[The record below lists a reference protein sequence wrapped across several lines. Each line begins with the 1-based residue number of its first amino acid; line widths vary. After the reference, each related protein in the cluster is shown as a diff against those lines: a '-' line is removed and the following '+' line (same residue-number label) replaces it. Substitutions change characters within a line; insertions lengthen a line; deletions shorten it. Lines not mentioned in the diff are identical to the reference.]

1 MGRALVRY
9 MKRKGD
15 HLVLFSRNL
24 DRYKGEAFLA
34 HIPMLPWP
42 PDEKGLADWGD
53 LDAVVNLAGET
64 INQRWTKRAKER
76 ILTSRVETTRQVV
89 GLINRGR
96 LRTKTLINASAV
108 GYYGPSPAGPLT
120 EDAPGGPGHD
130 FLATVA
136 QRWEQEADQAALGGV
151 RVVKARLGVVLG
163 PQGGA
168 LARMAL
174 PYRLYAGGTIGS
186 GTQWVSWVHLEDA
199 VRAIR
204 FLAQEQNLR
213 GPVNLTAPS
222 PVQMKEFGQTM
233 GQVLHR
239 PHWLP
244 VPSFA
249 LRLILGE
256 MADLILKGQRA
267 IPAKLLDAGFQFKFP
282 ELKSALEDLLI
293 KQRVSG
299 QSG

>member
-1 MGRALVRY
+1 M
-9 MKRKGD
+9 
-15 HLVLFSRNL
+15 
-24 DRYKGEAFLA
+24 
-34 HIPMLPWP
+34 
-42 PDEKGLADWGD
+42 
-53 LDAVVNLAGET
+53 
-64 INQRWTKRAKER
+64 
-76 ILTSRVETTRQVV
+76 
-89 GLINRGR
+89 
-96 LRTKTLINASAV
+96 
-108 GYYGPSPAGPLT
+108 
-120 EDAPGGPGHD
+120 
-130 FLATVA
+130 
-136 QRWEQEADQAALGGV
+136 
-151 RVVKARLGVVLG
+151 
-163 PQGGA
+163 
-168 LARMAL
+168 ARMAL